1 MISAVMKP
9 ASHRRIA
16 LALCCVLVAGA
27 GYRVLVA
34 AMQQPAPVPA
44 FGGLHRDGAHTPPA
58 PTAAHA
64 AAAAHAAVPASA
76 SVSVSVPAPRPAS
89 AGAAAATPQEK
100 LAALRAPV
108 STEAAHDPF
117 TASSWLPPPPVV
129 VPTLPDTRPAPP
141 SAPPV
146 PFTYVGEQD
155 AKAAKP
161 HVFLSNGDQLLI
173 VSPGDVIDG
182 QYRVESVSE
191 SNVVLTYLP
200 LNQVQVV
207 SIPREK

>member
-16 LALCCVLVAGA
+16 LALCCVLVASA

-34 AMQQPAPVPA
+34 AMQQPAAVPA
-44 FGGLHRDGAHTPPA
+44 FGGLHRDGEHTPLA
-58 PTAAHA
+58 RT
-64 AAAAHAAVPASA
+64 AAHAAVPAS
-76 SVSVSVPAPRPAS
+76 VSVSAPRPAS

-108 STEAAHDPF
+108 SIEAAHDPF
-117 TASSWLPPPPVV
+117 TASSWLPPAPVV

-207 SIPREK
+207 AIPREK

>member
-1 MISAVMKP
+1 MISAAMKP

-34 AMQQPAPVPA
+34 AMQEPAPVPA
-44 FGGLHRDGAHTPPA
+44 FGGLHRDGGRTSPA
-58 PTAAHA
+58 RTAAH

-76 SVSVSVPAPRPAS
+76 AAPRSAS
-89 AGAAAATPQEK
+89 AGTVAATPQEK

-108 STEAAHDPF
+108 SVEAAHDPF
-117 TASSWLPPPPVV
+117 TASSWLPPPPVAA
-129 VPTLPDTRPAPP
+129 PTLPETRPAPP

>member
-9 ASHRRIA
+9 ASNRRIA
-16 LALCCVLVAGA
+16 LALCCVLFAGA

-34 AMQQPAPVPA
+34 AMQEPAPVPA
-44 FGGLHRDGAHTPPA
+44 FGGLHRDGGRTPPA
-58 PTAAHA
+58 RTAAHPA
-64 AAAAHAAVPASA
+64 PAAHAAVPASA
-76 SVSVSVPAPRPAS
+76 AAPRSAS
-89 AGAAAATPQEK
+89 AATAAATPQEK

-108 STEAAHDPF
+108 SVEAAHDPF

-129 VPTLPDTRPAPP
+129 VPPLPETRPAPP

-155 AKAAKP
+155 AKAVKP

>member
-1 MISAVMKP
+1 MNATVMKP
-9 ASHRRIA
+9 APRRRIV
-16 LALCCVLVAGA
+16 LALCCIVVAGV

-34 AMQQPAPVPA
+34 ATRVPTPIAAFGAVHRDSIRAKPAPV
-44 FGGLHRDGAHTPPA
+44 HPA
-58 PTAAHA
+58 PASQAATHA
-64 AAAAHAAVPASA
+64 AAAASA
-76 SVSVSVPAPRPAS
+76 SQSAPA
-89 AGAAAATPQEK
+89 GTAAAAAAPNDK

-108 STEAAHDPF
+108 AVEASNDPF

-129 VPTLPDTRPAPP
+129 APTLPETRPAPP

-146 PFTYVGEQD
+146 PFTYVGELD
-155 AKAAKP
+155 AKAVKP
-161 HVFLSNGDQLLI
+161 QVFLSNGDQLLI

-182 QYRVESVSE
+182 QYRVDSVSE

-207 SIPREK
+207 SIPVEGK

>member
-27 GYRVLVA
+27 GYRVMVA

-44 FGGLHRDGAHTPPA
+44 FGGLHRDGGHTPPA
-58 PTAAHA
+58 RTAAH

-76 SVSVSVPAPRPAS
+76 SVSAPRPAS

-108 STEAAHDPF
+108 SIEAAHDPF

-207 SIPREK
+207 AIPREK

>member
-34 AMQQPAPVPA
+34 AMQEPAPVPA
-44 FGGLHRDGAHTPPA
+44 FGGLHRDGGRTPPA
-58 PTAAHA
+58 RTAAHP
-64 AAAAHAAVPASA
+64 AAAAHVAVPASA
-76 SVSVSVPAPRPAS
+76 SAPRSAS
-89 AGAAAATPQEK
+89 AGAAQTPQEK

-108 STEAAHDPF
+108 SVEAAHDPF
-117 TASSWLPPPPVV
+117 TASSWLPPPVE
-129 VPTLPDTRPAPP
+129 VPTLPETRPAPP

-191 SNVVLTYLP
+191 SSVVLTYLP

-207 SIPREK
+207 SIPGEK

>member
-1 MISAVMKP
+1 MISAAMKP

-44 FGGLHRDGAHTPPA
+44 FGGLHRNGGHTPPA
-58 PTAAHA
+58 RTAAP
-64 AAAAHAAVPASA
+64 AAAAHAAVPAS
-76 SVSVSVPAPRPAS
+76 VSVTAPRPAS

-108 STEAAHDPF
+108 SIEAAHDPF

-207 SIPREK
+207 AIPREK